1 MKRFVQNKL
10 NNKIEPMFSR
20 QGVFIDQL
28 FRAILARIK
37 NIFQD
42 PKNRSSKPKPLC
54 QIGSF
59 DFLMTFRSYLTFIM
73 RSGTERSLHFR
84 K

>member
-28 FRAILARIK
+28 FRAILA
-37 NIFQD
+37 
-42 PKNRSSKPKPLC
+42 P
-54 QIGSF
+54 QIGHQNQNPSVK
-59 DFLMTFRSYLTFIM
+59 MVVLTF
-73 RSGTERSLHFR
+73 
-84 K
+84 

>member
-37 NIFQD
+37 NIFQV
-42 PKNRSSKPKPLC
+42 PKTGHQNQNPSVK
-54 QIGSF
+54 
-59 DFLMTFRSYLTFIM
+59 MVVLTF
-73 RSGTERSLHFR
+73 
-84 K
+84 